1 MSEALYSF
9 QADLG
14 DAMTSLWLS
23 LFIALGALGGAVA
36 LYRSKSA
43 ASNRNYRVLGAML
56 LFFVFLIAA
65 ATAVF
70 SFWTTQKI
78 DTVYIYE
85 NAVETPYG
93 RVEFSNLK
101 DAKIETQRQPSLIN
115 PSITRSSS
123 RVLIIEEEDG
133 KKHLLSEENYD
144 IQEILRRLR
153 EVVRKDS

>member
-1 MSEALYSF
+1 MGEALYTF
-9 QADLG
+9 EPDLS
-14 DAMTSLWLS
+14 DTTMTLWLS
-23 LFIALGALGGAVA
+23 LFVAIAALGGAVA

-43 ASNRNYRVLGAML
+43 ASDRNYRMLGAML
-56 LFFVFLIAA
+56 LFFVFLIAT

-70 SFWTTQKI
+70 SFWTTRKI

-115 PSITRSSS
+115 PSIARSSS
-123 RVLIIEEEDG
+123 KMLIIIEEDG
-133 KKHLLSEENYD
+133 KRHLLSEENYD
-144 IQEILRRLR
+144 IQNIMRKLR
-153 EVVRKDS
+153 EVEKKSS